1 VPENA
6 ENGDFGH
13 TAPLTGPQIK
23 GNFNKIGWQGE
34 RIACQCQFF
43 SSLLGK
49 ENFGYTSPA
58 IAARLK
64 LRITADGSR
73 RRILETR
80 SSADRRGRREE
91 RGVAVRFV
99 RLPDLSSEPDVR

>member
-23 GNFNKIGWQGE
+23 GNFNKIGWQGK

-43 SSLLGK
+43 SSLLESQKWDEDEGFK
-49 ENFGYTSPA
+49 
-58 IAARLK
+58 
-64 LRITADGSR
+64 ITA
-73 RRILETR
+73 
-80 SSADRRGRREE
+80 
-91 RGVAVRFV
+91 
-99 RLPDLSSEPDVR
+99 SEKP